1 MKNDVTHICGPY
13 PDGFVKDAINSD
25 PNFVFTNDP
34 NFGPVKVWD
43 IDGNS
48 IFVNSFTECEHYVSG
63 GWSYI
68 PEQNSE
74 YLLQNQIGMLVAFV
88 LITYLFVTR
97 KIKLSK

>member
-13 PDGFVKDAINSD
+13 PDGFIKSTINSD

-34 NFGPVKVWD
+34 NFGPVKLWD

-48 IFVNSFTECEHYVSG
+48 AFVNSFIECEHYVTG
-63 GWSYI
+63 GWNYN
-68 PEQNSE
+68 PAQNSE
-74 YLLQNQIGMLVAFV
+74 YLFKIRLELIAFV

-97 KIKLSK
+97 KFNK